1 MKTLIVD
8 DEPLARARLREML
21 KAHEFIQVVGEA
33 ENGALAVQQCAAQAV
48 ELVLMDIRM
57 PVMDGLEAA
66 LHVAQ
71 LQPAPAV
78 VFCTAFDEHALKAFE
93 AHAVDYLLKP
103 VKRERLAQALERA
116 QKFLGQAQQPQPSHD
131 GAAVS
136 LSMLPALKSLS
147 TKRSQLSARVRG
159 ELRLIPITDVQ
170 YLQADTKYVEVH
182 TAKEMVL
189 IEDSLVQ
196 LEEEFAGLFVRIHRN
211 CLVAKTA
218 IASLLKSAQ
227 GEVAVSLRN
236 RTERLEV
243 SRRNVAAVRKL
254 MKGL

>member
-21 KAHEFIQVVGEA
+21 KAHAFVNVVGEA

-71 LQPAPAV
+71 LHPAPAV

-116 QKFLGQAQQPQPSHD
+116 QKFLGQAQQPQLNHD
-131 GAAVS
+131 GAVS
-136 LSMLPALKSLS
+136 TSVLPALKSLS

-196 LEEEFAGLFVRIHRN
+196 LEDEFAGLFVRIHRN
-211 CLVAKTA
+211 CLVAKSA

>member
-21 KAHEFIQVVGEA
+21 KAHAFVEVVGEA
-33 ENGALAVQQCAAQAV
+33 ENGALAVQQCAALSI

-71 LQPAPAV
+71 LHPAPAV

-116 QKFLGQAQQPQPSHD
+116 QKFLGQAPPLNNDDLVTSP
-131 GAAVS
+131 
-136 LSMLPALKSLS
+136 SMLPALKSLS

-159 ELRLIPITDVQ
+159 ELRLIPIADVQ

-236 RTERLEV
+236 RSERLEV